1 MEAIVLV
8 VIAAGTALSYPIAVV
23 GAPVTNVAVVVAAAA
38 AAAAIGPISV
48 DATTA
53 AITVIIIIV
62 IGGVSPFCCTFDVS
76 SSSQP
81 QNLRRYLDLLDG

>member
-38 AAAAIGPISV
+38 AAAIGPISV
-48 DATTA
+48 NISIRSEQQEGKAT
-53 AITVIIIIV
+53 
-62 IGGVSPFCCTFDVS
+62 
-76 SSSQP
+76 
-81 QNLRRYLDLLDG
+81 

>member
-1 MEAIVLV
+1 MV

-23 GAPVTNVAVVVAAAA
+23 GAPVTNVAVVVAAA

>member
-1 MEAIVLV
+1 MV

-23 GAPVTNVAVVVAAAA
+23 GAPVTDVAVVVAAAA

>member
-38 AAAAIGPISV
+38 AAAIGPISV
-48 DATTA
+48 DATTTTA

-81 QNLRRYLDLLDG
+81 QNLRLS

>member
-23 GAPVTNVAVVVAAAA
+23 GAPVTDVAVVVAAA

>member
-1 MEAIVLV
+1 MV

-23 GAPVTNVAVVVAAAA
+23 GAPVTNVAVVVAAAAA